1 MKMLSSARQSN
12 AVIASNSEPVFSR
25 IQHRANIA
33 GHIQVNQA
41 SSLPTPGVLILGF
54 SLAVLQAMDGI
65 LTSVGVSRYGPA
77 IEGNPLLRAL
87 IEEYGHTP
95 TLALTK
101 IFAIFVVIALTF
113 MADGIPWVK
122 KALGAL
128 TCVYLFGAVLPWTYI
143 LFLQT

>member
-1 MKMLSSARQSN
+1 MKMLSASRQSN
-12 AVIASNSEPVFSR
+12 AAIADNCEPVFA
-25 IQHRANIA
+25 RAQTRGNIRV
-33 GHIQVNQA
+33 QVQGNQA
-41 SSLPTPGVLILGF
+41 SFLPKPGVLMLGL

-65 LTSVGVSRYGPA
+65 LTSVGVSRFGPA

-113 MADGIPWVK
+113 MADSIPWVK
-122 KALGAL
+122 KAMGAL